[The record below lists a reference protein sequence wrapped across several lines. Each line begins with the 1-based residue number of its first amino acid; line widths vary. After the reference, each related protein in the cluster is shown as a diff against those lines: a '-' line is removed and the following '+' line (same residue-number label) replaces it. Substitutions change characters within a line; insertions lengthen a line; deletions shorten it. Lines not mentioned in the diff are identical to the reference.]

1 MNIDL
6 FLLTYSGKNHIDKKI
21 KLEKY
26 LINEIGPELFEDTH
40 IDLRKLKKRIPL
52 CYDIKSALEE
62 NGYDSFKF
70 IKENSSYSVSFTYNN
85 ENYEIRNFKLKEPSI
100 INMFIDLV
108 ANLFSH
114 F

>member
-1 MNIDL
+1 MNLDL
-6 FLLTYSGKNHIDKKI
+6 FLLTYSDKNLIDKKI

-26 LINEIGPELFEDTH
+26 LINEIGTEPFEDNH
-40 IDLRKLKKRIPL
+40 VDLKKLKKRIPL

-70 IKENSSYSVSFTYNN
+70 MKEKNSYSISFTYNN
-85 ENYEIRNFKLKEPSI
+85 EIYEIRNFKLKEPSF
-100 INMFIDLV
+100 INIFIDLIS
-108 ANLFSH
+108 NLFSN